1 MVSLI
6 IMPYKK
12 IIAKYLGV
20 AKASLPLLSFS
31 FDYDTSTFSIFTLL
45 TLKLSYILI
54 N

>member
-6 IMPYKK
+6 IMSYMK

-20 AKASLPLLSFS
+20 AKASLPLLSSS
-31 FDYDTSTFSIFTLL
+31 FDPDTSTFSIFTLL
-45 TLKLSYILI
+45 TFMLSYIVI